1 MISVANHQQLLSG
14 NNKTMIRLNKIL
26 LGFFLLTLT
35 INVTGQLNARNV
47 KIAVFAPVYLDY
59 VFDGANYKLGN
70 NNLPKSVLPGLD
82 FYNGIMLAVDSLN
95 EEKQSLE
102 ILFFDTKNGDESI
115 EMILEKNE
123 LQNVSLIIAS
133 FNNRSEIKALADFA
147 LNKNIPLVSMTFPND
162 GGIIG
167 NPFFAL
173 VNPTLTTHIE
183 AIYKY
188 IHRTYPTES
197 ITVLKRK
204 GATEDMISTSFL
216 NMNKITGGLPLKIKT
231 VELNDEFSTE
241 QIFKQLDSTKQNII
255 LCASL
260 NEIFGNYLVKAVAS
274 NKNYKTI
281 IVGMPTWDGIKDIGK
296 DAEIIYTS
304 PYNYSRTDLLGHQIT
319 NSYRNKYF
327 GRPTDMVFKGFEAM
341 YHFGKLLLKY
351 NSNLISHLSD
361 KEFKLFN
368 EYDFQPV
375 KLKPTNS
382 LPDYLENKKLYFIRK
397 VDTQIKSVN

>member
-1 MISVANHQQLLSG
+1 MISAANHQQQLSG
-14 NNKTMIRLNKIL
+14 NNKTMSRLYKIL
-26 LGFFLLTLT
+26 LGFFLITTT
-35 INVTGQLNARNV
+35 INGTIQLNAQNV
-47 KIAVFAPVYLDY
+47 KIAVFAPVYLDS

-95 EEKQSLE
+95 AEKQSLE

-115 EMILEKNE
+115 DLILEKNE
-123 LQNVSLIIAS
+123 LQNISLIIAS
-133 FNNRSEIKALADFA
+133 FNNRSEIKSLADFA

-162 GGIIG
+162 GGITS

-188 IHRTYPTES
+188 IHRTFPTEN
-197 ITVLKRK
+197 ITILKRK
-204 GATEDMISTSFL
+204 GATEDMIYSSFL
-216 NMNKITGGLPLKIKT
+216 NMNKKTPGLPLKIKT
-231 VELNDEFSTE
+231 TELSDNFSTG
-241 QIFKQLDSTKQNII
+241 QVFKQLDSSKLNII

-260 NEIFGNYLVKAVAS
+260 NETFGNNLVKATTS
-274 NKNYKTI
+274 NKNYKII
-281 IVGMPTWDGIKDIGK
+281 IVGMPTWDGVKDIGK

-304 PYNYSRTDLLGHQIT
+304 PYNYSRTDLLGQQIT

-327 GRPTDMVFKGFEAM
+327 GRPSDMVFKGFEAM
-341 YHFGKLLLKY
+341 YHFGKLLIKY

-368 EYDFQPV
+368 EYDFQPI
-375 KLKPTNS
+375 KLKPTN
-382 LPDYLENKKLYFIRK
+382 LIPDYLENKKLYFIRK
-397 VDTQIKSVN
+397 VDTQIKSIN